1 MTKRESEWNVTKS
14 TANPKSTIEFFK
26 RSSGIN
32 LDITFRCPL
41 ECPRCQ
47 RKKFTDVG
55 KKVWGYDI
63 SLDEIKK
70 LANFFK
76 AFAFCGQLSDPIHH
90 PQFIEILK
98 ILKEKNIPVNL
109 HTASSYKPMSWY
121 VKAFQAHPSARWIFG
136 IDGLPAES
144 CLYRKNQD
152 GEKLFKVMVE
162 SKKYLIRPP
171 TWQFIIFC
179 YNEHNIQK
187 AKNIALEHQVQF
199 MLVQSS
205 RWLDERDPLMPKSSL
220 FKLDYKKWS
229 SSQTGHKWDSGSP
242 YDDPRWEDQKKNL
255 MENG

>member
-1 MTKRESEWNVTKS
+1 MTKRESEWNVIKS
-14 TANPKSTIEFFK
+14 TENPKSTIEFFK

-98 ILKEKNIPVNL
+98 ILK
-109 HTASSYKPMSWY
+109 
-121 VKAFQAHPSARWIFG
+121 
-136 IDGLPAES
+136 
-144 CLYRKNQD
+144 
-152 GEKLFKVMVE
+152 
-162 SKKYLIRPP
+162 
-171 TWQFIIFC
+171 
-179 YNEHNIQK
+179 
-187 AKNIALEHQVQF
+187 
-199 MLVQSS
+199 
-205 RWLDERDPLMPKSSL
+205 
-220 FKLDYKKWS
+220 
-229 SSQTGHKWDSGSP
+229 
-242 YDDPRWEDQKKNL
+242 
-255 MENG
+255 